1 MKNFTVA
8 YCLQKRYKMQPL
20 PFMYLKKRGKIEN
33 RSNGVEDDFTLSDKN
48 EGKQKKEEKFS
59 HWLILEIDIFLLGIR
74 VAVANSIL
82 KAHPFYLV

>member
-20 PFMYLKKRGKIEN
+20 PFMYLKKREKIKN

-48 EGKQKKEEKFS
+48 EGFVFLQKKKSF
-59 HWLILEIDIFLLGIR
+59 HIGWFLK
-74 VAVANSIL
+74 ST
-82 KAHPFYLV
+82 FFFWEFEWQ